1 MNFFFL
7 LRIIKVFY
15 ISKKQKKKTFIPP
28 FKTKIINELH
38 EKNHFTLS
46 LVFLANLMTGKAIHI
61 KLSLVLQ

>member
-1 MNFFFL
+1 MKFFFL

-15 ISKKQKKKTFIPP
+15 ISKKQKKTFIPP

-38 EKNHFTLS
+38 GKNQFTPS
-46 LVFLANLMTGKAIHI
+46 LIFLANLVKGKAIHI